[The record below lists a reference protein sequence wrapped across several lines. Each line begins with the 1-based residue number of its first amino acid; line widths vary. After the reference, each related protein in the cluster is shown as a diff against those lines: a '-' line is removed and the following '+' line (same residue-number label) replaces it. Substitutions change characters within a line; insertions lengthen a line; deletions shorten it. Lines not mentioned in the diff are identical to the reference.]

1 MAGVQAASEAAL
13 LLDFLGHVCCGVS
26 RRRPLPGKRGQKS
39 RQGGGSLRISSAKLR
54 VRFVCVRRPQR
65 QAFAFLA
72 SVPGISEHAVKL
84 TARLATLTATF
95 ASSKLSR
102 MAASRV
108 HTSASLDF
116 AVLLPALEARPSL
129 ANKSLP
135 VCRILTLNTSSN

>member
-84 TARLATLTATF
+84 TARLATLTATLLTPNSHGWLLPECIQVPALTLLCSF
-95 ASSKLSR
+95 LLLRRGLHLRTSPSQSVASSL
-102 MAASRV
+102 
-108 HTSASLDF
+108 
-116 AVLLPALEARPSL
+116 
-129 ANKSLP
+129 
-135 VCRILTLNTSSN
+135 